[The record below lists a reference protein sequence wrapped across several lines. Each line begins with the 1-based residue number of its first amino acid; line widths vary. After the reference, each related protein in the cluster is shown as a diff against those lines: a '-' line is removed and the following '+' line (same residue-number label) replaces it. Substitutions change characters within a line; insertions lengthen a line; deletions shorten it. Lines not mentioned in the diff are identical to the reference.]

1 MIRIFRV
8 FIPTTVVLLALSE
21 MILLFGCLCAGYAI
35 AVARSNLEAPLEIFL
50 LQENG
55 ILRIS
60 LAVATMMISLYFQD
74 LYTDFRLTNRLVFL
88 QQLIMVVG
96 LTFLGQ
102 ALLTYAHHDLMLSRF
117 TMIYGCI
124 VVLIVLPVWRMIYT
138 SAAMKLLGHQ
148 TVLMIG
154 GAAILE
160 QIARRIAE
168 RPEQGSLVCGYL
180 EELIEGQSPL
190 EGIPMLGTI
199 ADLERLVAV
208 HRPDRIIVGMRE
220 RRQRLPVFK
229 LLDLR
234 MSGIHIEDAAHAYES
249 LFGRIS
255 TRELRPSQLVFST
268 ELGPSSS
275 SVSLQNIYSLA
286 FALIGTVL
294 CLPLMAVVALLVKL
308 TSKGPVLHSQTRVG
322 LQGRIFTV
330 YKFRSMFN
338 NAEASTGAVW
348 AVKDDPRITW
358 IGKYLRRFRLDELPQ
373 FVNVLRGDMSMIGPR
388 PERPEFTKTLCEQIP
403 FYRQRLCVKPG
414 LTGWAQINHKY
425 GDTIEDTN
433 TKLEYDLY
441 YIKHISFALDMY
453 ILVNTAKT
461 VLLGL
466 GAQ

>member
-21 MILLFGCLCAGYAI
+21 MILLFACFCAGYALS
-35 AVARSNLEAPLEIFL
+35 VGSRYTEEPLGIFL
-50 LQENG
+50 TQENG

-74 LYTDFRLTNRLVFL
+74 LYTNFRLTKRSVFL
-88 QQLIMVVG
+88 QQLMMVIG

-102 ALLTYAHHDLMLSRF
+102 ALLTYVSHELMLSRY

-124 VVLIVLPVWRMIYT
+124 IVMVVLPVWRMLYT
-138 SAAMKLLGHQ
+138 SFAMKLLGHQ
-148 TVLMIG
+148 TVMFIG

-160 QIARRIAE
+160 KIAGRLAE

-180 EELIEGQSPL
+180 EELIEGETPL
-190 EGIPMLGTI
+190 EGVRMLGTI
-199 ADLERLVAV
+199 ADLERMVAA
-208 HRPDRIIVGMRE
+208 HHPDRIIVGMRE

-234 MSGIHIEDAAHAYES
+234 LSGIHIEEAANAYES

-255 TRELRPSQLVFST
+255 TKELRPSQLVFST
-268 ELGPSSS
+268 ELGPRAS
-275 SVSLQNIYSLA
+275 SVSLQNIYSMA
-286 FALIGTVL
+286 FALIGTIL
-294 CLPLMAVVALLVKL
+294 AIPIMAVVAVLVKL
-308 TSKGPVLHSQTRVG
+308 TTKGPILHRQKRVG
-322 LQGRIFTV
+322 LKGRIFTV
-330 YKFRSMFN
+330 YKFRSMYRD
-338 NAEASTGAVW
+338 AEARTGAVW
-348 AVKDDPRITW
+348 ASKNDPRITW
-358 IGKYLRRFRLDELPQ
+358 VGKYLRRYRLDELPQ
-373 FVNVLRGDMSMIGPR
+373 FFNVLRGDMSMVGPR
-388 PERPEFTKTLCEQIP
+388 PERPEFTKTLSEQIP

-425 GDTIEDTN
+425 GDTLEDTN
-433 TKLEYDLY
+433 MKLEYDLY
-441 YIKHISFALDMY
+441 YIKHISFALDLY

-461 VLLGL
+461 VLLGQ